1 MGLDLALFSAKG
13 APGVTTLAE
22 AFVAF
27 SARQGPALL
36 AELDPDGG
44 DRAASPGLALDPGL
58 ATLAASS
65 RHQAIIG
72 EDVTVHL
79 QALPAGGYVLVAP
92 ASAEQAHAALD
103 AVLDRL
109 APALASMQGW
119 SVVADCGRMRSRSPA
134 VEVTAHA
141 DVVALVTRPTL
152 EGVEHARERLVG
164 MRDLAPH
171 VGVVLVG
178 HRGYSRA
185 RVAEALGVPVYGV
198 IADDARGAELVRS
211 GQGASRAGRRT
222 ALMRSVALLA
232 DALGATGPVG
242 ASGQSMGAGDVPVGA
257 TGPAVELT
265 S

>member
-1 MGLDLALFSAKG
+1 MGLDLALFSTKG
-13 APGVTTLAE
+13 APGATTFGE

-27 SARQGPALL
+27 AARLGGPALL

-58 ATLAASS
+58 ASLAASS
-65 RHQAIIG
+65 RHHAITG
-72 EDVTVHL
+72 EDVAPHL
-79 QALPAGGYVLVAP
+79 QPLPAGGYVLVAP

-103 AVLDRL
+103 AIVDRL

-134 VEVTAHA
+134 VEVAAHA
-141 DVVALVTRPTL
+141 EVVALMTRPTL
-152 EGVEHARERLVG
+152 EGVEHARDRLTLL
-164 MRDLAPH
+164 RDVAPRL
-171 VGVVLVG
+171 GVILVG

-198 IADDARGAELVRS
+198 VADDARGAGLVRS

-222 ALMRSVALLA
+222 ALMRSVALVA
-232 DALGATGPVG
+232 ESFAATAPVEAAPVTGVPLGASAV
-242 ASGQSMGAGDVPVGA
+242 AMEA
-257 TGPAVELT
+257 TR
-265 S
+265 